1 MPSISKNVYIDTLAD
16 IVNNYS
22 NPYHKTIKINSVK
35 SSMYINFGTNNNEK
49 DPKLVI
55 M

>member
-1 MPSISKNVYIDTLAD
+1 MPSISKNVCIDD

>member
-1 MPSISKNVYIDTLAD
+1 MPSISKNVCIDD
-16 IVNNYS
+16 IVNNYN

-35 SSMYINFGTNNNEK
+35 SSIYINFGTNNNER

-55 M
+55 V